1 MNFTL
6 TKFRLCAD
14 NGLTIFKGNIHLLPL
29 KEAPVLRIASLMS
42 WPLKSIF
49 FALCLPF
56 FLVGIA
62 WAQDTETEI
71 DYTGSLL
78 GYYRVEPIQGAP
90 VLTPVSKFI
99 AALNQ
104 QQGHL
109 LLGMGDNF
117 GPEFGASLQLDGGPN
132 SSCPLPPNIYQAMK
146 AYRKVSIR
154 LMTG

>member
-1 MNFTL
+1 
-6 TKFRLCAD
+6 
-14 NGLTIFKGNIHLLPL
+14 
-29 KEAPVLRIASLMS
+29 MS